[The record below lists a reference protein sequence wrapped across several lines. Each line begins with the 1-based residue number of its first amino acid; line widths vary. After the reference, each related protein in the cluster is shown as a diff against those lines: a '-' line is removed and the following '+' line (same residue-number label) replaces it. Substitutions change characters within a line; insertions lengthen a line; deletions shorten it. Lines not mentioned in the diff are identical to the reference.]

1 MWKSY
6 GIKITLLSV
15 LFTAGFLSAF
25 AQNTGEPL
33 SSRAPL
39 NRLAEMYRTG
49 REFQMKL
56 ALQLAAGKPW
66 PVLRTLPGGGV
77 LQLKRVAKLGLPVY
91 VLSGNN
97 IRSAASTMIAQVSP
111 GGSRRM
117 NLRWEI
123 GRAWCAEGGGM
134 YVVD

>member
-56 ALQLAAGKPW
+56 ALQLAAEKQW
-66 PVLRTLPGGGV
+66 PVFRTLPGGGV
-77 LQLKRVAKLGLPVY
+77 LQLERVDKLGLPVY

-97 IRSAASTMIAQVSP
+97 ISSAATTLTDQVWP
-111 GGSRRM
+111 GGSRGDRKSTR
-117 NLRWEI
+117 LQSSH
-123 GRAWCAEGGGM
+123 
-134 YVVD
+134 

>member
-56 ALQLAAGKPW
+56 ALHLATEEQW
-66 PVLRTLPGGGV
+66 PVFCTLPGGGV
-77 LQLKRVAKLGLPVY
+77 LQLERVDRMWLPVY
-91 VLSGNN
+91 FFSGNN
-97 IRSAASTMIAQVSP
+97 LRSCATTMPDHV
-111 GGSRRM
+111 
-117 NLRWEI
+117 
-123 GRAWCAEGGGM
+123 
-134 YVVD
+134 